1 MHQRN
6 KLTDTALKELLSRN
20 RIPDFD
26 YQTFLEKSTKD
37 IAIAL
42 AISGGGYRSMLTG
55 AGVMAAYDSRT
66 SNSSEYGNLGGLL
79 QALSY
84 IGGISGGSWL
94 VMSNLIND
102 FRPID
107 ELRNDPSSWA
117 LQDQLLAGIPNFDPT
132 NMQNAISEIPMSNKT
147 NENTSIKQNNRWSTV
162 MKTIIEWF
170 DSGKSTTGSSEFQS
184 QSLSRIKREV
194 KHTKKSSTIS
204 EFFKSLF
211 YKVPDQTISKS
222 NTNEFRLEALA
233 TWRDIFS
240 YYKELN
246 IEVREKRIA
255 GYHLSFTDYWGRVL
269 ARRIFPNSARSP
281 GATVT
286 SSTLMPS
293 FQKHEQPFPI
303 ICAVEKIP
311 TKDMKST
318 DTHLFEFTPYEFGSW
333 DSYLNAFVPMKY
345 LGSSLFGGKST
356 ILTLNPNTSICVSG
370 FDNIGFITGTSSCL
384 FSHIFVYVYQFL
396 LGLNLEASNAINT
409 ILKSF
414 GLSSDFKS
422 LEFPLHHP
430 DYAAFSPNPF
440 YGYNYSQTSEEEIS
454 KSKTIYLVDGGDDGQ
469 NIPFQPFLQSARAV
483 DVILSFD
490 MTSDLF
496 NYPNGTTLEKS
507 SERFQNNDSNIDL
520 PVFFLRSHLPN
531 YLSSQNVSYGFY
543 SNNTKAK
550 YTSAMEI
557 RSVFPRVPDPQTM
570 MRLNLNNKPVFF
582 GCNLHKDYP
591 IMRTADQSDSNETLH
606 NSSTHNYHLPPLII
620 YTANSNYSFPS
631 NTSTFKLSY
640 TPEEVSGM
648 IENGYNLATYMN
660 STQYSICIGCAI
672 LKREFDRID
681 LGLNNLYQDDFK
693 IPTACQEC
701 FDLFC
706 WSEG

>member
-1 MHQRN
+1 MRQRK
-6 KLTDTALKELLSRN
+6 KLTDIALKDLLSRN

-26 YQTFLEKSTKD
+26 YQTFLAKSTKH
-37 IAIAL
+37 ITIAL

-55 AGVMAAYDSRT
+55 AGVMAAYDERS
-66 SNSSEYGNLGGLL
+66 SNSSEYGLGGLL

-102 FRPID
+102 FRPIN
-107 ELRNDPSSWA
+107 ELKSDPNSWA

-132 NMQNAISEIPMSNKT
+132 SIQNAISQIPMSNKT
-147 NENTSIKQNNRWSTV
+147 NANTSTKQKDKWPSFV
-162 MKTIIEWF
+162 KTIIEWF
-170 DSGKSTTGSSEFQS
+170 DSGKSTTESVEFQS
-184 QSLSRIKREV
+184 QSLSKIKREV
-194 KHTKKSSTIS
+194 KNTNKSSTIS

-211 YKVPDQTISKS
+211 LKTPDLKVSKTS
-222 NTNEFRLEALA
+222 GNVFRFETLA
-233 TWRDIFS
+233 TWREIFS

-246 IEVREKRIA
+246 IEVRAKRIA

-269 ARRIFPNSARSP
+269 ARRIFPNAARSP

-286 SSTLMPS
+286 TSTLMPS
-293 FQKHEQPFPI
+293 FQNHEQPFPI

-311 TKDMKST
+311 TKEMKSI
-318 DTHLFEFTPYEFGSW
+318 DSHLFEFTPYEFGSW

-345 LGSSLFGGKST
+345 LGTSLFGGKST
-356 ILTLNPNTSICVSG
+356 ILTQNPNISICVSG

-396 LGLNLEASNAINT
+396 LGLNLEASNAIKT

-422 LEFPLHHP
+422 FEFPLHHP

-469 NIPFQPFLQSARAV
+469 NIPFQPFLQSAREV

-507 SERFQNNDSNIDL
+507 SERFHNKESTISL
-520 PVFFLRSHLPN
+520 PVFRLSSHPPN
-531 YLSSQNVSYGFY
+531 SVSSQNMSHGFY

-550 YTSAMEI
+550 HTSDTGI
-557 RSVFPRVPDPQTM
+557 RSIFPHVPDPQTM
-570 MRLNLNNKPVFF
+570 MKLNLNNKPVFF

-591 IMRTADQSDSNETLH
+591 TIGTAEQTDSNQTLH
-606 NSSTHNYHLPPLII
+606 NFRNTHNYHLPPLII
-620 YTANSNYSFPS
+620 YTANSNYSYPS

-660 STQYSICIGCAI
+660 STQYSTCIGCAI

-681 LGLNNLYQDDFK
+681 LGLNNLYQGDFK
-693 IPTACQEC
+693 IPTICQEC
-701 FDLFC
+701 FDSFC
-706 WSEG
+706 WSE

>member
-1 MHQRN
+1 MRRRKQ
-6 KLTDTALKELLSRN
+6 LTDVALMDLFSRN

-26 YQTFLEKSTKD
+26 YQTFLANSTKC
-37 IAIAL
+37 ITIAL

-55 AGVMAAYDSRT
+55 AGVMAAYDLRT
-66 SNSSEYGNLGGLL
+66 SNSTEDGKLGGLL

-102 FRPID
+102 FKPIN
-107 ELRNDPSSWA
+107 ELRNDPSAWA

-132 NMQNAISEIPMSNKT
+132 TIQNAISDIPTSNQT
-147 NENTSIKQNNRWSTV
+147 NPNSSTKQKDKWPAF

-170 DSGKSTTGSSEFQS
+170 DSGKGATGSTELQLLQVFSK
-184 QSLSRIKREV
+184 LKREV
-194 KHTKKSSTIS
+194 KNVNKSSTVS

-211 YKVPDQTISKS
+211 SKADLKAS
-222 NTNEFRLEALA
+222 KNNQKLLELGGLA
-233 TWRDIFS
+233 TWKEVFS

-246 IEVREKRIA
+246 IEVRAKRIA

-286 SSTLMPS
+286 ASTLMSS
-293 FQKHEQPFPI
+293 FQKNEQPFPI
-303 ICAVEKIP
+303 ICAVEKVP
-311 TKDMKST
+311 TKDMTSKDS
-318 DTHLFEFTPYEFGSW
+318 HLFEFTPYEFGSW

-345 LGSSLFGGKST
+345 LGSSLFGGRST
-356 ILTLNPNTSICVSG
+356 ILTPNPNISICVSG

-396 LGLNLEASNAINT
+396 LGLNLEASTAINT

-422 LEFPLHHP
+422 FEFPLHHP
-430 DYAAFSPNPF
+430 DYASFSPNPF
-440 YGYNYSQTSEEEIS
+440 YGYNDSQTSQEEIS

-469 NIPFQPFLQSARAV
+469 NIPFQPFLQSAREV

-496 NYPNGTTLEKS
+496 NYPNGTTLVKS
-507 SERFQNNDSNIDL
+507 SERFHNRHTSFSLPTFRLPSSIQNNFASESVGHNVPSND
-520 PVFFLRSHLPN
+520 
-531 YLSSQNVSYGFY
+531 
-543 SNNTKAK
+543 TKTK
-550 YTSAMEI
+550 KLTTTEI
-557 RSVFPRVPDPQTM
+557 RSVFPKVPDPQTM
-570 MRLNLNNKPVFF
+570 LKLNLNNKPVFF
-582 GCNLHKDYP
+582 GCNLSKDYP
-591 IMRTADQSDSNETLH
+591 KMRTVEHRDQSQTFT
-606 NSSTHNYHLPPLII
+606 NSPTNNHYLPPLII

-640 TPEEVSGM
+640 TPEEASGM

-660 STQYSICIGCAI
+660 STQYSVCIGCAI
-672 LKREFDRID
+672 LKRQFDQIE
-681 LGLNNLYQDDFK
+681 LGLNTLYQDDFK

-706 WSEG
+706 WSE